1 MLNLYVMRHA
11 KSSWE
16 DPELSDYQRP
26 LNKRGRHN
34 AKLMRKIMKNKGMFF
49 DFAYISGSQRTVETY
64 KYIKDL
70 NLKKKKIKKD
80 HYLATSKFLLK
91 SIQSIKDKYKS
102 ALILN
107 HEPTVKDLTQQLCS
121 NLNEHGELLTD
132 KFSTTAIATIIFRK
146 KSWSDIKFGD
156 GLLDGFI
163 KPKDFY

>member
-16 DPELSDYQRP
+16 DPDLSDYQRP
-26 LNKRGRHN
+26 LNNRGKHN
-34 AKLMRKIMKNKGMFF
+34 AKLMRKIMKNKRMFF
-49 DFAYISGSQRTVETY
+49 DFAFISGSQRTVETF
-64 KYIKDL
+64 KYIKNL
-70 NLKKKKIKKD
+70 NLKKKKIKKYQ
-80 HYLATSKFLLK
+80 YLASPKLLLD

-107 HEPTVKDLTQQLCS
+107 HEPTVKNLTKQLCS
-121 NLNEHGELLTD
+121 NFNEQTEMLAN
-132 KFSTTAIATIIFRK
+132 KFSTAAIATIIFKK

>member
-1 MLNLYVMRHA
+1 MLILYVMRHA

-16 DPELSDYQRP
+16 DPDLPDSERP

-34 AKLMRKIMKNKGMFF
+34 AKLMRKIMKNKEMFF
-49 DFAYISGSQRTVETY
+49 DFAYISGSQRTVDTF

-80 HYLATSKFLLK
+80 HYLASPKNLLE
-91 SIQSIKDKYKS
+91 SIQSTKDKYKS
-102 ALILN
+102 VLILN
-107 HEPTVKDLTQQLCS
+107 HEPTVKNLTFQLCS
-121 NLNEHGELLTD
+121 KLNDDGENLIK
-132 KFSTTAIATIIFRK
+132 KFSTAGIATIIFKK
-146 KSWSDIKFGD
+146 KSWSEIKFGD

>member
-26 LNKRGRHN
+26 LNKRGKHN

-70 NLKKKKIKKD
+70 NLKKKKNKKRS
-80 HYLATSKFLLK
+80 L
-91 SIQSIKDKYKS
+91 
-102 ALILN
+102 
-107 HEPTVKDLTQQLCS
+107 
-121 NLNEHGELLTD
+121 
-132 KFSTTAIATIIFRK
+132 FSYTKI
-146 KSWSDIKFGD
+146 
-156 GLLDGFI
+156 FI
-163 KPKDFY
+163 KVHSIYKR